1 MKELENYILDSKDL
15 MKMIKLVVDKK
26 NPKRE
31 LNYLHYEAKTQRL
44 IATDTLSMLIVDC
57 NIDYMDDL
65 YIDVVASSRQL
76 VCSNDDLKFPD
87 YQRIVPQSYVSSYN
101 NIYDLVHDKALKFPI
116 YNKRIQ
122 SLITLIKELKS
133 ISKVTYNASGCVY
146 CIEFSLNDAKC
157 KLLFMTNSFNEKY
170 DVKC

>member
-57 NIDYMDDL
+57 KIDYKEDL

-87 YQRIVPQSYVSSYN
+87 YQRIVPQSYINSYD
-101 NIYDLVHDKALKFPI
+101 NIYKLLQDSSSNFPVL
-116 YNKRIQ
+116 NKRLNSIL
-122 SLITLIKELKS
+122 SLIKS
-133 ISKVTYNASGCVY
+133 LNSITEVTYNIAGCVY
-146 CIEFSLNDAKC
+146 VIEFKLNSAKC
-157 KLLFMTNSFNEKY
+157 KLLFMGYTFNEKY
-170 DVKC
+170 DVKL

>member
-57 NIDYMDDL
+57 KIDYKEDL

-87 YQRIVPQSYVSSYN
+87 YQRIVPQSYD
-101 NIYDLVHDKALKFPI
+101 NIYSNVYDLIHNNTLLNFPI

-157 KLLFMTNSFNEKY
+157 KLLFTGANFNEKY
-170 DVKC
+170 DVK

>member
-44 IATDTLSMLIVDC
+44 IATDTRSMLIVDC
-57 NIDYMDDL
+57 KIDYKEDL

-87 YQRIVPQSYVSSYN
+87 YQRIVPQSYDNSYD
-101 NIYDLVHDKALKFPI
+101 NIYDLVRDKALRFPV

-157 KLLFMTNSFNEKY
+157 KLLFMTNSFNEKIR
-170 DVKC
+170 KC

>member
-57 NIDYMDDL
+57 KIDYKEDL

-76 VCSNDDLKFPD
+76 VCSNDDLKFPN
-87 YQRIVPQSYVSSYN
+87 YQRIVPQSYDSSYD
-101 NIYDLVHDKALKFPI
+101 NIYDLVRDKALRFPV

-133 ISKVTYNASGCVY
+133 VSKVTYNASGCVY
-146 CIEFSLNDAKC
+146 CIEFSLNNAKC

>member
-44 IATDTLSMLIVDC
+44 IATDTVSMLIVDC
-57 NIDYMDDL
+57 KIDYKEDL

-87 YQRIVPQSYVSSYN
+87 YQRIVPQSYDNSYD
-101 NIYDLVHDKALKFPI
+101 NIYDLVRDKALRFPV
-116 YNKRIQ
+116 YNKRLQ
-122 SLITLIKELKS
+122 SLITLIKELNS

-146 CIEFSLNDAKC
+146 CIEFSLNNDKC